1 MALRV
6 AGAAKAAAETA
17 EAREADFKE
26 RLAELKRRAAEPPPA
41 PQMTVTDKLRLGLA
55 VSLVFLVP
63 YFLCGESESPPF
75 NPSPPLTACGRGRPK
90 LLMYLTH
97 QKSLGHHDVSE
108 L

>member
-1 MALRV
+1 MALRA

-63 YFLCGESESPPF
+63 HFLCGVTASPP
-75 NPSPPLTACGRGRPK
+75 PPPRAALR
-90 LLMYLTH
+90 
-97 QKSLGHHDVSE
+97 
-108 L
+108 